1 MFIWTLYNIRLSAFI
16 YLYAPTDMLTIE
28 SYFRFTDACLHSHG
42 NCIYRDALVRLVSRK
57 YSDPDAHIYVNIG
70 IHAGCL
76 FSQRDAYI
84 HREFGHPDAHI
95 HVDMGIGVRIFA

>member
-1 MFIWTLYNIRLSAFI
+1 MHSKIVGIPS
-16 YLYAPTDMLTIE
+16 
-28 SYFRFTDACLHSHG
+28 FT
-42 NCIYRDALVRLVSRK
+42 R
-57 YSDPDAHIYVNIG
+57 DPDAHIYVNIG
-70 IHAGCL
+70 IHGGCL

>member
-1 MFIWTLYNIRLSAFI
+1 
-16 YLYAPTDMLTIE
+16 MLTIE
-28 SYFRFTDACLHSHG
+28 SYFRFTDACLHSEIVWMPIH
-42 NCIYRDALVRLVSRK
+42 VVSRK
-57 YSDPDAHIYVNIG
+57 YRDPDAHIYVNIG

-95 HVDMGIGVRIFA
+95 HVDMGIRVRIFA